1 MSAAASA
8 PPWEF
13 RMTTTIGRSKL
24 FGTVGFTVLALLVSV
39 QGAGRFPDPARDSSR
54 AAAKDIRRPCLPEGL
69 QGMEAVFGS

>member
-1 MSAAASA
+1 
-8 PPWEF
+8 
-13 RMTTTIGRSKL
+13 
-24 FGTVGFTVLALLVSV
+24 VLALLVSV